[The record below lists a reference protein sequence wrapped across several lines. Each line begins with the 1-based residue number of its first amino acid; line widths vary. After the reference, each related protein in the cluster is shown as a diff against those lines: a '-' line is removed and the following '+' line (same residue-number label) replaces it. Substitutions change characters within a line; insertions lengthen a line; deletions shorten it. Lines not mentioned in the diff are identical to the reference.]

1 MLEVG
6 EEGVRPLLLEEVR
19 QSTMRISFRSMEL
32 MRKWHAKGLAACI
45 CIFVTTLPTAQA
57 TSNDTSVVDGPSQEE
72 TLAFIKGTWDVCA
85 TMNSGWQRMITKDGS
100 LWQVD
105 RTAKVNVVVMPP
117 SSLRIVT
124 RLNERR
130 KLSGIFEIQAPE
142 ERIQEFDLSA
152 LTPHVSRQRDG
163 EDTNLYEIGLRCA
176 HAACMTEWVAS
187 LAIPGKPLHDLRTGK
202 LAVTNLDEL
211 VYSDQPPKNSQEER
225 KGEIS
230 IPVCDRPSLESLS
243 KAFQHAIIKAGGK
256 KPLF

>member
-1 MLEVG
+1 MG
-6 EEGVRPLLLEEVR
+6 
-19 QSTMRISFRSMEL
+19 
-32 MRKWHAKGLAACI
+32 KWNATRLAACI
-45 CIFVTTLPTAQA
+45 GLLVTTLPTTRAI
-57 TSNDTSVVDGPSQEE
+57 SNDASGVEGPSQEE

-85 TMNSGWQRMITKDGS
+85 TMRSGWQRMIATDGS

-105 RTAKVNVVVMPP
+105 RTAKVNVAVMAP

-124 RLNERR
+124 RLNERK

-142 ERIQEFDLSA
+142 ERIQEFDVSA
-152 LTPHVSRQRDG
+152 LSPNISRQRDG

-176 HAACMTEWVAS
+176 HTACITEWVAP
-187 LAIPGKPLHDLRTGK
+187 LAIPGKPLQDLRTGK

-211 VYSDQPPKNSQEER
+211 VDADQPSAKSPGEK

-230 IPVCDRPSLESLS
+230 IPVCDRASLESLS
-243 KAFQHAIIKAGGK
+243 KAFQHAIIISGGK